1 MLYLSRDDVKSVITY
16 EDCVKACEEGLIN
29 KGHGDAEDPVRIRLN
44 ANGAGVWFMP
54 AVDRVRNYVGTRLQT
69 FAERKNRM
77 CYMLWDGS
85 TGEPLVMM
93 DALWIRDYRTGA
105 VGAVGAKYMARPDSR
120 TVGVIGSS
128 RQARSGL
135 GAHAAVFNFTNCK
148 VFSPTKENRESFA
161 TELSE
166 ELGFNIEPVESAE
179 EACRDVD
186 MVITASGGTLP
197 EDRVFFGEWYRPGMH
212 VSSIG
217 ARSELDD
224 EAITGADIIIIDAKA
239 QFPHEC
245 VDVTDQV
252 NRGLLSWDDV
262 GEIHEVIDGTRPGRN
277 NPQEVTLLKTVGTA
291 VQDLLPAVA
300 VYQRAIEQGIGR
312 DLGDLF
318 PPVASPRSAP
328 RPSASS

>member
-1 MLYLSRDDVKSVITY
+1 MLYLSRDDVRSVITY

-29 KGHGDAEDPVRIRLN
+29 KGRGDAEDPVRIRLN

-54 AVDRVRNYVGTRLQT
+54 AMDRVRNLVGTRLQT
-69 FAERKNRM
+69 FAQRTNRM
-77 CYMLWDGS
+77 CYMLWDGT

-105 VGAVGAKYMARPDSR
+105 VGAVGAKYMARPESK
-120 TVGVIGSS
+120 TIGVIGSS

-135 GAHAAVFNFTNCK
+135 GAHAAVFNLTHCK
-148 VFSPTKENRESFA
+148 VFSPTKENREA
-161 TELSE
+161 YAREMGEELS
-166 ELGFNIEPVESAE
+166 LDITPVDSAE

-186 MVITASGGTLP
+186 IVITGTGGTLP
-197 EDRVFFGEWYRPGMH
+197 EDRIFFGKWYQPGMH

-224 EAITGADIIIIDAKA
+224 EAITRADIIIIDAKS

-252 NRGLLSWDDV
+252 NRGLLTWDDI
-262 GEIHEVIDGTRPGRN
+262 GEIHEIIDGSRPGRN
-277 NPQEVTLLKTVGTA
+277 TPNDITLLKTVGTA
-291 VQDLLPAVA
+291 VQDLLPAAV
-300 VYQRAIEQGIGR
+300 VYQRAVEQGMGK

-318 PPVASPRSAP
+318 PTTASPRSAP
-328 RPSASS
+328 RPAHG